1 MKQGKTGMGRRK
13 TYVRDEGNKDE
24 RRSVGDVMEIGTDFG
39 NRGYSGGWRSRTD
52 FVGDPSV
59 IGI

>member
-1 MKQGKTGMGRRK
+1 
-13 TYVRDEGNKDE
+13 
-24 RRSVGDVMEIGTDFG
+24 MEIGMDFG
-39 NRGYSGGWRSRTD
+39 NGRYSGGWQSGTD